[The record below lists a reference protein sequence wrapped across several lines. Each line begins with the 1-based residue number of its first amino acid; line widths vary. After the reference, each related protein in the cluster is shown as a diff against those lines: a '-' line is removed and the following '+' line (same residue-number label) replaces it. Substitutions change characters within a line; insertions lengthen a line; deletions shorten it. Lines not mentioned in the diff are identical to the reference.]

1 LTKLKKK
8 KKQSLPFGDS
18 QKSLLHPRYERGLNN
33 KGNGPLSHGNE
44 FTTLMMACFLPVPN
58 FTFLGRWVWKIL

>member
-1 LTKLKKK
+1 LTKLKKNK
-8 KKQSLPFGDS
+8 NPSHLEIHKNPSCI
-18 QKSLLHPRYERGLNN
+18 HPWYERGLND

-44 FTTLMMACFLPVPN
+44 FTTLMMACFLSVPN